1 MSDAGKHTIRT
12 TIDGL
17 REGITCCDS
26 CRRANEIRA
35 ATLIETL
42 AAPLTFHESRM
53 MHALTPRLCTA
64 RELQQGLVS
73 IMNDRLLRIKTRV
86 VDAQKCAL

>member
-1 MSDAGKHTIRT
+1 MSDASIQTI
-12 TIDGL
+12 IDGL

-26 CRRANEIRA
+26 CRRANELRA
-35 ATLIETL
+35 AILIETL

-53 MHALTPRLCTA
+53 MHALTKNSMPCSA
-64 RELQQGLVS
+64 WELQQGLVS
-73 IMNDRLLRIKTRV
+73 IINARLLRIKTRV